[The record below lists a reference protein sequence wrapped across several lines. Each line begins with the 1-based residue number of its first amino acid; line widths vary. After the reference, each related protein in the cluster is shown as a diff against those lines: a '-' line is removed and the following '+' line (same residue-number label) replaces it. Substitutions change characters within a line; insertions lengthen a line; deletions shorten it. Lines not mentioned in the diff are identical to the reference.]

1 MRTRDVAT
9 RARSIPEMPMR
20 HPEQQQLFDPD
31 PLIDKEGA
39 ARCLG
44 VEQRFIKRL
53 VSEKRITYVKVG
65 RKIRFPSIDDRGI
78 HPRQH
83 RKCTHVSSIL
93 PLIDSPSFNGT
104 WTGRLRLCMD
114 ESAYYFAQ
122 GRLWMLCYRK
132 HFSRADVGR
141 SHFHSACGP
150 PGRAG

>member
-44 VEQRFIKRL
+44 VEQRSINRL

-65 RKIRFPSIDDRGI
+65 RKIRFRQSII
-78 HPRQH
+78 EAYIIAN
-83 RKCTHVSSIL
+83 TVSAQSV
-93 PLIDSPSFNGT
+93 
-104 WTGRLRLCMD
+104 RLR
-114 ESAYYFAQ
+114 
-122 GRLWMLCYRK
+122 
-132 HFSRADVGR
+132 
-141 SHFHSACGP
+141 SH
-150 PGRAG
+150 R